1 MKKLLLILAMVGM
14 VAVACT
20 PGGGVDDDNNGN
32 STEQPGGGN
41 DDAIPTDKIVIKPS
55 TITVEAAANNYI
67 VAVSSP
73 CSWRANTEEDWI
85 TLETELGIDGK
96 QQLIFAVKDYWE
108 TEPRE
113 GKIVVSNSDED
124 FSAELTVVQK
134 AFVPEWS
141 VEPTTLNFAVEGG
154 TQEVAVTSNFNYYE
168 VTTTADWVKYTKT
181 KNGITVS
188 VLNYAEVE
196 ERCADITIS
205 SEKYNLSKVIKVT
218 QTAFV
223 PELEITTTTT
233 SYEYDYKGGEFA
245 IAVTSN
251 FKYDVTTTADWVRCN
266 KNEDGVQISTELYKY
281 ENNRTAEV
289 KIYSEKYNLEGK
301 TITITQTPPPYPI
314 GALVTKNGGTG
325 VVYYFDDTTTKIV
338 SVKEAILKWSTET
351 VSTYARDESN
361 GANNMAKIKNIS
373 GWEDKYPAFKWCSDY
388 GEGWYLPAIGEL
400 QEIYKNCT
408 TINSTLS
415 ANGYTTFGTYGYWS
429 SAEYN
434 NNNDYAL
441 IAGDCWSQTKEKV
454 YRNYV
459 RAILAF

>member
-1 MKKLLLILAMVGM
+1 MKKMFLLLATVGIIFT
-14 VAVACT
+14 ACT
-20 PGGGVDDDNNGN
+20 PGGGLDDDNNGN
-32 STEQPGGGN
+32 NTEQPGGGN

-55 TITVEAAANNYI
+55 TITVEAVANNYI

-73 CSWRANTEEDWI
+73 CSWRATTEEDWI

-113 GKIVVSNSDED
+113 GKIVVSNSEEG

-168 VTTTADWVKYTKT
+168 ATTTADWVKYTKT

-188 VLNYAEVE
+188 VPNYAEVE
-196 ERCADITIS
+196 ERTADIILS

-251 FKYDVTTTADWVRCN
+251 FNYDVTTTADWV
-266 KNEDGVQISTELYKY
+266 KYTKGTKGVNISVFAYDFAG
-281 ENNRTAEV
+281 NRTAEV

-314 GALVTKNGGTG
+314 GSLVTKNGGTG
-325 VVYYFDDTTTKIV
+325 VVYYFDDTVTKIV
-338 SVKEAILKWSTET
+338 SVEETSLKWSTET
-351 VSTYARDESN
+351 VSTYARDKSN

-388 GEGWYLPAIGEL
+388 GEGWYLPAVEEL
-400 QEIYKNCT
+400 KEIYKNCT

-415 ANGYTTFGTYGYWS
+415 ANGYKTFGTNGYWS
-429 SAEYN
+429 SAEY
-434 NNNDYAL
+434 DYEDAL
-441 IAGDCWSQTKEKV
+441 IAGDSWYQSHKKT
-454 YRNYV
+454 YRNNV
-459 RAILAF
+459 RAILVF

>member
-1 MKKLLLILAMVGM
+1 MKKIFLLLAAVGM
-14 VAVACT
+14 IFTACT
-20 PGGGVDDDNNGN
+20 PGGGLDDDNNGN
-32 STEQPGGGN
+32 NTEQPGGGN

-96 QQLIFAVKDYWE
+96 RQLIFAVKDYWE

-188 VLNYAEVE
+188 VLNNAEVE

-251 FKYDVTTTADWVRCN
+251 FKYDVKTTADWVRCN
-266 KNEDGVQISTELYKY
+266 ENEDGVQISTELYKY

-301 TITITQTPPPYPI
+301 TITITQTPPPYPVGSLLTI
-314 GALVTKNGGTG
+314 DGAKG
-325 VVYYFDDTTTKIV
+325 VVFDLGDTVTKIV
-338 SVKEAILKWSTET
+338 SVTET
-351 VSTYARDESN
+351 KANWS
-361 GANNMAKIKNIS
+361 GAKT
-373 GWEDKYPAFKWCSDY
+373 WCSNY
-388 GEGWYLPAIGEL
+388 GTGWYLPAIDEL
-400 QEIYKNCT
+400 KMIYYNKS

-415 ANGYTTFGTYGYWS
+415 ANGYTTFGGEWYWS
-429 SAEYN
+429 STEYDVN
-434 NNNDYAL
+434 YAYAYGL
-441 IAGDCWSQTKEKV
+441 DFSSGGSGNTTK
-454 YRNYV
+454 YYTGNV
-459 RAILAF
+459 RAVLAFEN